1 MHDNQVRGVCSCDL
15 RGVCL
20 LWLWLMWLLSCDFE
34 VFLSFCHFCTCDFC
48 HVTLRYF
55 CYFVTFAHVTF
66 DWDFEGFSMWLLHV
80 TLGEKTRKVTSK
92 SDIPQV
98 TKIANFVGFRV
109 RRFLKAA
116 VQCVFN
122 VLDNDEKKKRRT
134 LNPSELVILWLLEK
148 VKKCK

>member
-1 MHDNQVRGVCSCDL
+1 M
-15 RGVCL
+15 
-20 LWLWLMWLLSCDFE
+20 
-34 VFLSFCHFCTCDFC
+34 
-48 HVTLRYF
+48 
-55 CYFVTFAHVTF
+55 
-66 DWDFEGFSMWLLHV
+66 

-122 VLDNDEKKKRRT
+122 VLHNDEKKKRRT
-134 LNPSELVILWLLEK
+134 LNPSELAILSLLEK
-148 VKKCK
+148 VKKWK